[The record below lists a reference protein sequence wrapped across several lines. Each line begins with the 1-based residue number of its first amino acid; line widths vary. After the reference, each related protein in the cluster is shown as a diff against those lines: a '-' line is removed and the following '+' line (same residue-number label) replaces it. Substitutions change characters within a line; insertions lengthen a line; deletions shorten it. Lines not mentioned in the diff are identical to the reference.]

1 MAQKLIRSAI
11 TLVSLAVLPVSG
23 WATTSNPT
31 LIVTPPQPRWVA
43 LSAQQKTVLAPLA
56 ADWDAMESYRRK
68 KWLGIAQRFPTM
80 SGEEQLRVQA
90 QMQEWAKLTPEQ
102 RRQAREKYQS
112 MSQLPTEK
120 QQELKQELKQKWEEY
135 SNLPEEE
142 KQKHQPPPAGGTVPK
157 PGRPA
162 PAGAA
167 LPVLPSLGSGGG
179 TLVTPPATAPATEP
193 PVSPA
198 AATAADTDAVPRP

>member
-1 MAQKLIRSAI
+1 MAQKLIRPAI
-11 TLVSLAVLPVSG
+11 ALVFAAVFSVSG
-23 WATTSNPT
+23 WATTSSPT
-31 LIVTPPQPRWVA
+31 FIVTPPQPRWVA

-120 QQELKQELKQKWEEY
+120 QQELRQELKQKWEEY

-142 KQKHQPPPAGGTVPK
+142 KQKHQPPPAGSSAPK
-157 PGRPA
+157 PVRPA
-162 PAGAA
+162 PLATPAFG
-167 LPVLPSLGSGGG
+167 PVGG
-179 TLVTPPATAPATEP
+179 TPVTPPTTAPATDP
-193 PVSPA
+193 PVLP
-198 AATAADTDAVPRP
+198 AADTDAVPRP